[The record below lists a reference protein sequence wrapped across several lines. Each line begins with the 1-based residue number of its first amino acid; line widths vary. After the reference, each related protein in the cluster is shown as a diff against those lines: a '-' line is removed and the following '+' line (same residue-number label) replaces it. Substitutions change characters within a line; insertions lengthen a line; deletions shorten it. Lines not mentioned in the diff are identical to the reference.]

1 MCEKRLAT
9 ISEIFLI
16 LLIIIFKVIK
26 VYYIKS
32 FDEKSCT
39 YSTKMKNERDE
50 KSKMKN
56 RVHIAQQ

>member
-9 ISEIFLI
+9 ISEIYLI

-32 FDEKSCT
+32 FVL
-39 YSTKMKNERDE
+39 KMK
-50 KSKMKN
+50 S
-56 RVHIAQQ
+56 RVHIAQK